1 MQNDFDVWQQ
11 QNDFVPQTK
20 STIPDMPMKWHKFLI
35 YFSLWAGAIMNV
47 LTGIGTLTGSIYAG
61 EGVDPEMIYRV
72 FGGLKAVD
80 VLMGVVFIALAVLL
94 IVARFALAGYKK
106 NGPKLLVIAYA
117 ANIALALI
125 YPIMVAAVTGLSFG
139 DLFDV
144 STLISSGIMLVVNK
158 IYYDK
163 RAHLFVN

>member
-1 MQNDFDVWQQ
+1 
-11 QNDFVPQTK
+11 
-20 STIPDMPMKWHKFLI
+20 MKFIDEKGRLFGKLNLI
-35 YFSLWAGAIMNV
+35 DL
-47 LTGIGTLTGSIYAG
+47 
-61 EGVDPEMIYRV
+61 
-72 FGGLKAVD
+72 
-80 VLMGVVFIALAVLL
+80 LAVLL

>member
-1 MQNDFDVWQQ
+1 MEQNYSTT
-11 QNDFVPQTK
+11 PQPP
-20 STIPDMPMKWHKFLI
+20 SVYEMPMKWHKFLI
-35 YFSLWAGAIMNV
+35 YFSLWAGAILNV
-47 LTGIGTLTGSIYAG
+47 LTGIGTFTGSIYAG

-72 FGGLKAVD
+72 FDGLKTVD
-80 VLMGVVFIALAVLL
+80 MLMGLMVIALAVLL

-125 YPIMVAAVTGLSFG
+125 YPIMVAAVTGLPFG
-139 DLFDV
+139 ELFNV
-144 STLISSGIMLVVNK
+144 TTLISSIAMLVVNK

-163 RAHLFVN
+163 RARLFVN